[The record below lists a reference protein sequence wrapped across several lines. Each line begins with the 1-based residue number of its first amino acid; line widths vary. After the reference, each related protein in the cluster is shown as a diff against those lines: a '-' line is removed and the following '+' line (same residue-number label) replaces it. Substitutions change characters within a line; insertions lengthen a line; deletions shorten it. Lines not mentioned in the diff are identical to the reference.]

1 MDILPEPILE
11 KIFRYE
17 HQLRY
22 ADVMRE
28 LVFHVINCV
37 FKVQLS
43 QAYNMKYRHP
53 DGTLRPC
60 IDIHSIYVSSSGL
73 LHRIRNSRDS
83 FYLNNL

>member
-1 MDILPEPILE
+1 MDILPEPILD

-28 LVFHVINCV
+28 LVFHDIMRV

-43 QAYNMKYRHP
+43 QAYNMKSRHL
-53 DGTLRPC
+53 DGTLVP
-60 IDIHSIYVSSSGL
+60 SISINSRHVSSFKL

-83 FYLNNL
+83 F

>member
-1 MDILPEPILE
+1 MDILPEPILD

-43 QAYNMKYRHP
+43 QAYNMKFRHP
-53 DGTLRPC
+53 DGTLVP
-60 IDIHSIYVSSSGL
+60 SIYINRIPVSHFGL
-73 LHRIRNSRDS
+73 LHSIQHSRDS

>member
-1 MDILPEPILE
+1 MGILPEPILD

-43 QAYNMKYRHP
+43 QAYNMKVRHP
-53 DGTLRPC
+53 DGTLVP
-60 IDIHSIYVSSSGL
+60 SININRIQVSPFGL
-73 LHRIRNSRDS
+73 LHRKRNSRDNC
-83 FYLNNL
+83 FFE

>member
-1 MDILPEPILE
+1 MDILPEPILD

-43 QAYNMKYRHP
+43 QAYNMKFRHP
-53 DGTLRPC
+53 DGPFVP
-60 IDIHSIYVSSSGL
+60 SININRIQVSPFGL

-83 FYLNNL
+83 VYLNNL